1 MNHYLKDLAERVTAT
16 FLATLSGLAL
26 AAQPFDILS
35 FDWGTS
41 LTVSASAAVLSLL
54 KGVVARMTGPTDGA
68 GLGT

>member
-1 MNHYLKDLAERVTAT
+1 MSEYVKDLFERVIST

-35 FDWGTS
+35 FDWPTA
-41 LTVSASAAVLSLL
+41 LTVSASAALLSLL
-54 KGVVARMTGPTDGA
+54 KGVVARGTGPTDGA

>member
-1 MNHYLKDLAERVTAT
+1 MTQYVKDLFERVVST

-26 AAQPFDILS
+26 AAQPFDLLS
-35 FDWGTS
+35 FDWRTS

-54 KGVVARMTGPTDGA
+54 KGVAARATGPTDGA